1 MFSLVKKLDRPPSQI
16 RQKEKKKATEP
27 KEKKKEAARR
37 YWGGEGK
44 GWCNSCYC
52 IGFVH
57 FDVREI
63 LCALEMV
70 AQNDALFHDV
80 APYTLGPEFAEDVA
94 AVKLRLRFMPSG
106 SCE

>member
-1 MFSLVKKLDRPPSQI
+1 MFSLEKKIDRPPSQI
-16 RQKEKKKATEP
+16 KKKKKTKLP
-27 KEKKKEAARR
+27 SQRKRKKKPLLDI
-37 YWGGEGK
+37 GGGRGK
-44 GWCNSCYC
+44 RWCNSSYC

-94 AVKLRLRFMPSG
+94 AVKLRLRFILSG